1 MMFPYPFLEAAYMA
15 KMCGGGANIQP
26 LTVTENK
33 EYNAADYGC
42 DGFDPVLVNVPDRY
56 DEGYQKG
63 VEDGKNS
70 KTISALSVT
79 ENKTYNASDYS
90 CDGFDPVNVNVPTKE
105 KELQDK
111 EKELQDLEDY
121 FKSKYPD
128 EADNIDTI
136 LGNAEFCKAE
146 VEGAKYSFTYRAVRG
161 KFNDSRF
168 GPDCDTYDATIYVT
182 RSDGK
187 EYTRHTTINAFT
199 SQGGSDP
206 TLYGCDD
213 FSKCF
218 FWSYDEGLRYVYLNY
233 RFSSYGSWS
242 SYDQWDSDMYKLYD

>member
-1 MMFPYPFLEAAYMA
+1 MTFAEAAMIMMSGNA
-15 KMCGGGANIQP
+15 GSPVINS
-26 LTVTENK
+26 LTITESGNYSITAP
-33 EYNAADYGC
+33 EGV
-42 DGFDPVLVNVPDRY
+42 DGFNPINVNVSDRY

-70 KTISALSVT
+70 FIISPLSVT
-79 ENKTYNASDYS
+79 ANGIYTAADYS
-90 CDGFDPVNVNVPTKE
+90 CDGFDPVNVSVPT
-105 KELQDK
+105 K

-136 LGNAEFCKAE
+136 LGDAEFCKAE

-161 KFNDSRF
+161 KFNDSIY
-168 GPDCDTYDATIYVT
+168 GKDCDTYAVTIYVT

-187 EYTRHTTINAFT
+187 EYKRTTTINALT
-199 SQGGSDP
+199 SQGASGKNP
-206 TLYGCDD
+206 PLYGCDD

-218 FWSYDEGLRYVYLNY
+218 FWSYKEGSQYVYLNY
-233 RFSSYGSWS
+233 RYSSYGSWS

>member
-1 MMFPYPFLEAAYMA
+1 MLPYPFLEAAYMS
-15 KMCGGGANIQP
+15 KKCGGGNIQP

-33 EYNAADYGC
+33 EYKAADYGC
-42 DGFDPVLVNVPDRY
+42 DGFEPVLVNVPDRY

-70 KTISALSVT
+70 FTISPLSAVK
-79 ENKTYNASDYS
+79 NGTYTAADYS
-90 CDGFDPVNVNVPTKE
+90 CDGFDPVNVSVPT
-105 KELQDK
+105 K

-136 LGNAEFCKAE
+136 LGDAEFCKAE

-161 KFNDSRF
+161 KFNDSIY
-168 GPDCDTYDATIYVT
+168 GKDCDTYDVTIYVT

-187 EYTRHTTINAFT
+187 EYTISTTINALT
-199 SQGGSDP
+199 SQGDP
-206 TLYGCDD
+206 GATPTEYGCDD

-218 FWSYDEGLRYVYLNY
+218 FWSYDEGSQYIYLNY
-233 RFSSYGSWS
+233 RYSSYGSWA
-242 SYDQWDSDMYKLYD
+242 SYDQWDNAMFKLYD

>member
-1 MMFPYPFLEAAYMA
+1 MTFAEAAMI
-15 KMCGGGANIQP
+15 MMSGGGANIQS
-26 LTVTENK
+26 LTVTQNGT
-33 EYNAADYGC
+33 YNAADYGC
-42 DGFDPVLVNVPDRY
+42 DGFQPVLVNVPDRY
-56 DEGYQKG
+56 DEGYQNG

-70 KTISALSVT
+70 FIISPLSVT
-79 ENKTYNASDYS
+79 KNGTYTAADYS
-90 CDGFDPVNVNVPTKE
+90 CDGFDPVNVSVPT
-105 KELQDK
+105 K

-121 FKSKYPD
+121 IKSKYPD

-136 LGNAEFCKAE
+136 LGDAEFCKAE
-146 VEGAKYSFTYRAVRG
+146 VEGAKYSYTYRAVRG

-218 FWSYDEGLRYVYLNY
+218 FWSYDEDLRYVYLNY

>member
-1 MMFPYPFLEAAYMA
+1 MSFMA
-15 KMCGGGANIQP
+15 GYLLGLGEGGGNIQP
-26 LTVTENK
+26 LSVTENK

-42 DGFDPVLVNVPDRY
+42 DGFNPVIVNVPDRY

-70 KTISALSVT
+70 FTISPLSAVK
-79 ENKTYNASDYS
+79 NGTYTAADYS
-90 CDGFDPVNVNVPTKE
+90 CDGFDPVNVSVPT
-105 KELQDK
+105 K

-136 LGNAEFCKAE
+136 LGDAEFCKAE

-218 FWSYDEGLRYVYLNY
+218 FWSYDKDLQYVYLNY